1 MIFVVL
7 GLNKLIPKGPS
18 ISLYKLSLPSHE
30 FLLNLER
37 KMSPSLTSLVG
48 TFFLEH
54 ESIHGHVSSTHSGDV
69 YGRVFLSTELLFF
82 KQGVW
87 KEAVGHS
94 WTSGHTRGHT
104 SQRYFYSDAVAFYD
118 PFMV

>member
-1 MIFVVL
+1 MIFDVL
-7 GLNKLIPKGPS
+7 GLSKLIPKGPS

-37 KMSPSLTSLVG
+37 RMSPSLTSLVD

-69 YGRVFLSTELLFF
+69 YGRVFLSKELLFF
-82 KQGVW
+82 LSKEFGKRPLATPGPQGTPGDTQV
-87 KEAVGHS
+87 KDIFIA
-94 WTSGHTRGHT
+94 
-104 SQRYFYSDAVAFYD
+104 
-118 PFMV
+118 ML